1 MSAAS
6 VKKAIYIALALLG
19 LWLSIR
25 FVLPVALPFLVGAL
39 LAVAAEP
46 AVSFGVQRLRLSR
59 GLAAGLGVTV
69 SMVLLAALLT
79 LIGAISVRQL
89 GSLAGKLPDLTA
101 QAQNLEDWL
110 LTAADNAPEGVRALA
125 QRTVLEVFDGG
136 ATVMEQFAGKVPS
149 MLTTVVSG
157 VGNSVLGIG
166 TAILAAFLISARLP
180 KLRQGIARRLPASW
194 HEKYLPALKRVRSS
208 LGLWL
213 KAQGKLALVTWGIVT
228 AGFFVIRIGNAPLW
242 AALVA
247 LVDAIPILGTGTILV
262 PWGVVCLLQGQT
274 ARGIGLLV
282 IYAAAAVTRTV
293 LEPRMVGRHLGLD
306 PLMTL
311 AALYVGYRLWGIPG
325 LLFTPILASAVKSAI
340 ASES

>member
-1 MSAAS
+1 MRAAS

-46 AVSFGVQRLRLSR
+46 AVSFGVQRLRLPR

-325 LLFTPILASAVKSAI
+325 LLFTPILASAVKSTI